1 MTFEAVDGA
10 NQVSFYWRI
19 RPSRATAATRSPG
32 QPALDSLIPAGFGEP
47 APAVGWIAVAL
58 FHSVSIL
65 LAARYCSGRPPNDL
79 RDTGCT
85 ASMVHHE

>member
-1 MTFEAVDGA
+1 MV
-10 NQVSFYWRI
+10 
-19 RPSRATAATRSPG
+19 
-32 QPALDSLIPAGFGEP
+32 LGEP
-47 APAVGWIAVAL
+47 APAVSWIAVAL

-65 LAARYCSGRPPNDL
+65 LAATAPWGRPPNDL